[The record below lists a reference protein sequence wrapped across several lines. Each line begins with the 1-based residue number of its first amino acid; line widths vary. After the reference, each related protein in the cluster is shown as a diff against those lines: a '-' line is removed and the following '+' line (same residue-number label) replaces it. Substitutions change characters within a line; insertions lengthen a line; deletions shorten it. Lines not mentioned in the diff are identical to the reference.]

1 MNTETFFRWA
11 FLFLTLGIFGVRGY
25 FGQLARRQGNASYT
39 HLQGCISLI
48 KEHNK
53 LYYIRRLS

>member
-25 FGQLARRQGNASYT
+25 FGQLARRQGNNF
-39 HLQGCISLI
+39 I